1 MSLPSTDQLLQ
12 TQETQV
18 PWEDPISA
26 PSNAQSSLTPLSTQ
40 QQVKGNEVAK
50 GFFEKI
56 STSAV
61 PENHFILSDIS
72 GAITDMRE
80 LDATLHGKSLT
91 PDQGVGALGSKVN
104 ALFISVLNFF
114 RGREFAKEGFENHDP
129 NRLLIGNMRMVR
141 GASELMS
148 ASSVVS
154 SSVIQL
160 SSKAQ
165 SLKNTLGTL
174 SLVSMVGGTVTSG
187 IVGATA
193 ACQGAEL
200 IKIRKEFRNSTDKF
214 EYLNNFLKI
223 NEDEKTKLKQ
233 KILHPKKSWYEKAFS
248 RVLQNLFGNK
258 NTLYVSKVKEYMELA
273 SEYIDCRG
281 VESATPSKRNKELES
296 KLDGLSDEIKSLGQ
310 SISIDLSED
319 AKNFS
324 CDSPSSS
331 QSFLNDFELQSALQ
345 KVYQIELNAIS
356 KKKESLF
363 KKAFD
368 ESVKTSLGE
377 YNELGEAQKTDA
389 ARKAIVEKAQKNLR
403 KNLAINSLVVVVS
416 MASVGLNI
424 ALSVTH
430 IPQLISLAV
439 GIASSTIMIGIDG
452 YFFIK
457 AMLKDEHSNLEKAI
471 MLVNALFT
479 IASNVVAIIF
489 VHLAASVSSLVVPL
503 GLVLFWM
510 VGELTLILR
519 AKKRVKQ
526 KPQTQIVETTQRAP
540 QNSSLDSGYHSQIDN
555 SITSQFFGASQQFG

>member
-1 MSLPSTDQLLQ
+1 MSSTSTSQLLQ
-12 TQETQV
+12 AQETQLQATAAQV
-18 PWEDPISA
+18 P
-26 PSNAQSSLTPLSTQ
+26 STSFATEQ
-40 QQVKGNEVAK
+40 RVKGNEVAK

-91 PDQGVGALGSKVN
+91 PDQGIGALGSKVN

-114 RGREFAKEGFENHDP
+114 RGKEFAKEGFENHDS

-154 SSVIQL
+154 STAIKL
-160 SSKAQ
+160 SPKAQ

-200 IKIRKEFRNSTDKF
+200 IKVRKELKNSTDKF
-214 EYLNNFLKI
+214 EYLNDFLKI
-223 NEDEKTKLKQ
+223 TDFEKDSIIQ
-233 KILHPKKSWYEKAFS
+233 KIKNPQKSWYEKTFS
-248 RVLQNLFGNK
+248 GVLQNLFGNK
-258 NTLYVSKVKEYMELA
+258 NTLYVSKVKEYMKLANESNQQPSDSQRKQQELHVLG
-273 SEYIDCRG
+273 E
-281 VESATPSKRNKELES
+281 
-296 KLDGLSDEIKSLGQ
+296 EIKSLGEN
-310 SISIDLSED
+310 ISIDLAED
-319 AKNFS
+319 ANPFS
-324 CDSPSSS
+324 DQTVNGPLDVS
-331 QSFLNDFELQSALQ
+331 ELQSAL
-345 KVYQIELNAIS
+345 KKAYQIELNALT

-368 ESVKTSLGE
+368 ESVKTSLDA
-377 YNELGEAQKTDA
+377 YNRAQDSDKTDE
-389 ARKAIVEKAQKNLR
+389 ARKAIVEKAEKNLR
-403 KNLAINSLVVVVS
+403 KNLAIHSLLLVVS
-416 MASVGLNI
+416 MASMGLNI

-430 IPQLISLAV
+430 IPQLISLAI
-439 GIASSTIMIGIDG
+439 GIVSSTIMIGIDG

-457 AMLKDEHSNLEKAI
+457 AMLKDKHSNLEKAI
-471 MLVNALFT
+471 MIANALFT
-479 IASNVVAIIF
+479 IASNVAAIIL

-503 GLVLFWM
+503 ALLVCWM

-519 AKKRVKQ
+519 AKKRVKE
-526 KPQTQIVETTQRAP
+526 KPQMQETQILKGAP
-540 QNSSLDSGYHSQIDN
+540 KNSFTDSGYYDLTRN
-555 SITSQFFGASQQFG
+555 SPMSLSHFGGASQEFA